1 MKHRSNCSAMMLYPP
16 PGLGAWPLCR
26 SAVVQLDTPG
36 RAVFRTNHWGSG
48 RNAQRALVPQT
59 SSSTS
64 ESCPVT
70 FLWVPLLV
78 SSLVLGVGGAATAP
92 HATFPT
98 APHPVPEELLG
109 FAGFSLRK
117 TSCLLVF
124 FCQLAFDNCLYLRV
138 FVFLH
143 KYSGE

>member
-1 MKHRSNCSAMMLYPP
+1 M
-16 PGLGAWPLCR
+16 
-26 SAVVQLDTPG
+26 
-36 RAVFRTNHWGSG
+36 
-48 RNAQRALVPQT
+48 PQT

-124 FCQLAFDNCLYLRV
+124 FCQLAFDKQLPTAYIWGYLFSFINIV
-138 FVFLH
+138 VNNFLRDKIEGRRGH
-143 KYSGE
+143 PLEGIEAGCGAPGSLGTINSLSTLTVS